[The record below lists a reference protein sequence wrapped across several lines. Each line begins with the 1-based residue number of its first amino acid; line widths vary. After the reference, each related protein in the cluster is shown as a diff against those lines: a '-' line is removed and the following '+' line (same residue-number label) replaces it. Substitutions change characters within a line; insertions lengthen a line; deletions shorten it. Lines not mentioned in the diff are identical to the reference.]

1 MMNRLAAAA
10 GLIFCILL
18 CGSVFAASE
27 PDPSGV
33 WNRGDGNA
41 KVRIAPCGSNICAT
55 NVWIKDTSGGEAVGD
70 KLVMTLKPKSADTLS
85 GKAFDAKRALTY
97 AIQLKVGGQKLVT
110 RGCLVGGLV
119 CKSVNWSRAR

>member
-1 MMNRLAAAA
+1 MNRLAAAA
-10 GLIFCILL
+10 ALVICVPL
-18 CGSVFAASE
+18 CGSAFAASA
-27 PDPSGV
+27 PDPSGT

-55 NVWIKDTSGGEAVGD
+55 NVWIRDTSGGEAVGD
-70 KLVMTLKPKSADTLS
+70 RLVMTLRPKSADTLA

-97 AIQLKVGGQKLVT
+97 AIQLKVAGQRLVT
-110 RGCLVGGLV
+110 RGCVAGGLV

>member
-1 MMNRLAAAA
+1 MNRVAA
-10 GLIFCILL
+10 GASLIIFVSFP
-18 CGSVFAASE
+18 GSAFAASA
-27 PDPSGV
+27 PDPSGI

-70 KLVMTLKPKSADTLS
+70 KLVMTLKPKSADTLA
-85 GKAFDAKRALTY
+85 GKAFDAKRSLTY
-97 AIQLKVGGQKLVT
+97 AIQLKVAGKSLVT
-110 RGCLVGGLV
+110 RGCVVGGLV

>member
-1 MMNRLAAAA
+1 MNRLAAAA
-10 GLIFCILL
+10 VLVFCVPL
-18 CGSVFAASE
+18 CGSAFAASA
-27 PDPSGV
+27 PDPSGT

-55 NVWIKDTSGGEAVGD
+55 NVWIRDTSGGEAVGD
-70 KLVMTLKPKSADTLS
+70 RLVMTLRPKSADTLA

-97 AIQLKVGGQKLVT
+97 AIQLKVAGQRLVT
-110 RGCLVGGLV
+110 RGCVAGGLV

>member
-1 MMNRLAAAA
+1 
-10 GLIFCILL
+10 
-18 CGSVFAASE
+18 
-27 PDPSGV
+27 
-33 WNRGDGNA
+33 
-41 KVRIAPCGSNICAT
+41 
-55 NVWIKDTSGGEAVGD
+55 
-70 KLVMTLKPKSADTLS
+70 MTLKPKSADTLT

>member
-1 MMNRLAAAA
+1 MNRLAVAA
-10 GLIFCILL
+10 GLLSFVSL
-18 CGSVFAASE
+18 CGSAFAASA
-27 PDPSGV
+27 PDPSGT

-70 KLVMTLKPKSADTLS
+70 RLVMTLRPKSADTLT
-85 GKAFDAKRALTY
+85 GKAYDAKRSITY
-97 AIQLKVGGQKLVT
+97 AIQLKVAGQSLVT

-119 CKSVNWSRAR
+119 CKSVNWSRAH

>member
-1 MMNRLAAAA
+1 MNRLAAAV
-10 GLIFCILL
+10 GLLFFVPL
-18 CGSVFAASE
+18 CGSTFAASE

-70 KLVMTLKPKSADTLS
+70 KLVMTLKPKSSDTLS

>member
-1 MMNRLAAAA
+1 MMNRLAAAV
-10 GLIFCILL
+10 GLLFFVPL
-18 CGSVFAASE
+18 CGSAFAASE
-27 PDPSGV
+27 PDPSGT

-70 KLVMTLKPKSADTLS
+70 RLVMTLKPKSADTLS
-85 GKAFDAKRALTY
+85 GKAFDPKRDLTY
-97 AIQLKVGGQKLVT
+97 AIQVKVAGQRLVT
-110 RGCLVGGLV
+110 RGCIAGGLV

>member
-1 MMNRLAAAA
+1 MNRLAAAT
-10 GLIFCILL
+10 GLVFFVSF
-18 CGSVFAASE
+18 CGSAFAASA
-27 PDPSGV
+27 PDPSGT

-85 GKAFDAKRALTY
+85 GKAYDAKRSMTY
-97 AIQLKVGGQKLVT
+97 AIQLKVAGQSLVT
-110 RGCLVGGLV
+110 RGCVVGGLV

>member
-1 MMNRLAAAA
+1 MNRLAAAV
-10 GLIFCILL
+10 GLLLFVLL
-18 CGSVFAASE
+18 CGSALAASA
-27 PDPSGV
+27 PDPSGT

-70 KLVMTLKPKSADTLS
+70 KLVMTLKPKSSDTLS

>member
-1 MMNRLAAAA
+1 MNRLAAAA
-10 GLIFCILL
+10 GLIFCVPL
-18 CGSVFAASE
+18 CGSAFAASE

-85 GKAFDAKRALTY
+85 GKAFDPKRDLTY
-97 AIQLKVGGQKLVT
+97 AIQVKVAGQRLVT
-110 RGCLVGGLV
+110 RGCIAGGLV

>member
-1 MMNRLAAAA
+1 MNRLAVAA
-10 GLIFCILL
+10 GLLFLVSFS
-18 CGSVFAASE
+18 GAAFAASA
-27 PDPSGV
+27 PDPSGT

-70 KLVMTLKPKSADTLS
+70 KLVMTLKPKSADTLT

-97 AIQLKVGGQKLVT
+97 AIQLKVAGQKLVT

>member
-1 MMNRLAAAA
+1 MMNRLAAAV
-10 GLIFCILL
+10 GMIFCALF
-18 CGSVFAASE
+18 CGSALAASV
-27 PDPSGV
+27 PDPSGT

-70 KLVMTLKPKSADTLS
+70 RLVMTLKPKSADTLS
-85 GKAFDAKRALTY
+85 GKAFDPKRDLTY
-97 AIQLKVGGQKLVT
+97 AIQVKVAGQRLVT
-110 RGCLVGGLV
+110 RGCIAGGLV

>member
-1 MMNRLAAAA
+1 MNRLAAAV
-10 GLIFCILL
+10 GLIFCVLF
-18 CGSVFAASE
+18 CGSAFAASE

-70 KLVMTLKPKSADTLS
+70 KLVMTLQPKSADTLT

-97 AIQLKVGGQKLVT
+97 AIQLKVAGQKLVT

>member
-1 MMNRLAAAA
+1 MYRLAVAT
-10 GLIFCILL
+10 GLVFFVSF
-18 CGSVFAASE
+18 CGSAFAASA
-27 PDPSGV
+27 PDPSGT

-85 GKAFDAKRALTY
+85 GKAYDTKRSMTY
-97 AIQLKVGGQKLVT
+97 AIQLKVAGQSLVT
-110 RGCLVGGLV
+110 RGCVVGGLV

>member
-1 MMNRLAAAA
+1 MNRLAAAV
-10 GLIFCILL
+10 GLLFFFLF
-18 CGSVFAASE
+18 CGSAIAASA

>member
-1 MMNRLAAAA
+1 MNRLAVAT
-10 GLIFCILL
+10 GLVLFVSF
-18 CGSVFAASE
+18 CGSAFAAST
-27 PDPSGV
+27 PDPSGT

-85 GKAFDAKRALTY
+85 GKAYDAKRSMTY
-97 AIQLKVGGQKLVT
+97 AIQLKVAGQSLVT
-110 RGCLVGGLV
+110 RGCVVGGLV

>member
-1 MMNRLAAAA
+1 MMNRLAAAV
-10 GLIFCILL
+10 GLIFCVPL
-18 CGSVFAASE
+18 CGSAFAASA
-27 PDPSGV
+27 PDPSGT

-41 KVRIAPCGSNICAT
+41 KVRIAPCGSHICAT

>member
-1 MMNRLAAAA
+1 MNRLAVAV
-10 GLIFCILL
+10 GLIFCVLF
-18 CGSVFAASE
+18 CGSALAASA
-27 PDPSGV
+27 PDPSGT

-41 KVRIAPCGSNICAT
+41 KVRIAPCGSNMCAT

>member
-1 MMNRLAAAA
+1 MNRLAAAA
-10 GLIFCILL
+10 GLVFFVPL
-18 CGSVFAASE
+18 CGFAIAASA
-27 PDPSGV
+27 PDPSGT

-55 NVWIKDTSGGEAVGD
+55 NVWIKDTSRGEAVGD
-70 KLVMTLKPKSADTLS
+70 RLVMTLQPKSADTLI
-85 GKAFDAKRALTY
+85 GKAFDAKRELTY
-97 AIQLKVGGQKLVT
+97 AIQVKVAGQKLVT

>member
-1 MMNRLAAAA
+1 MNRLAAAA
-10 GLIFCILL
+10 GLILCVSL
-18 CGSVFAASE
+18 CGSALAASA
-27 PDPSGV
+27 PDPSGT

-85 GKAFDAKRALTY
+85 GKAYDAKRAMTY
-97 AIQLKVGGQKLVT
+97 AIQLKVAGQSLVT
-110 RGCLVGGLV
+110 RGCVVGGLV

>member
-1 MMNRLAAAA
+1 MNRWALAAS
-10 GLIFCILL
+10 LVFFVSLR
-18 CGSVFAASE
+18 GSAFAASA

-41 KVRIAPCGSNICAT
+41 KVRIAPCGSHICAT

-70 KLVMTLKPKSADTLS
+70 RLVMTLQPKSADTLA

-97 AIQLKVGGQKLVT
+97 AIQLKVAGQSLVT
-110 RGCLVGGLV
+110 RGCLVGGLI
-119 CKSVNWSRAR
+119 CKSVNWSRAH

>member
-1 MMNRLAAAA
+1 MMNRLAAAV
-10 GLIFCILL
+10 GLLIFVPL
-18 CGSVFAASE
+18 CGSTFAASE

-70 KLVMTLKPKSADTLS
+70 KLVMTLKPKSADTLT